1 MSSSIADL
9 AALIYRFIADHG
21 PLTASDVA
29 KALGRDG
36 RQVSNAMARLLDAQ
50 RLVVAGVT
58 PDDEPLYAV
67 AVAQAETD
75 DQEGREG

>member
-1 MSSSIADL
+1 
-9 AALIYRFIADHG
+9 
-21 PLTASDVA
+21 VA

-58 PDDEPLYAV
+58 PDDAPLYAV
-67 AVAQAETD
+67 AVERAETD
-75 DQEGREG
+75 REGGQE

>member
-1 MSSSIADL
+1 VPSSLDDL
-9 AALIYRFIADHG
+9 ATLVHRFIADHG
-21 PLTASDVA
+21 PLTAPAVA

-58 PDDEPLYAV
+58 PDDEPLYA
-67 AVAQAETD
+67 AAAERADTDQA
-75 DQEGREG
+75 GRAG